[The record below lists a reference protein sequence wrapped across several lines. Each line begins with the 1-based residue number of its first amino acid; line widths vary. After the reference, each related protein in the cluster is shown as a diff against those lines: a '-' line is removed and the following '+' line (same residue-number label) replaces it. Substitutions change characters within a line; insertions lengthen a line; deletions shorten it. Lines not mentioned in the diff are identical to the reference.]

1 MTICKIKTIKNNNR
15 MSTQELLQT
24 IYKKIE
30 EGHTEFEIEACG
42 QHDIGGAVWSR
53 GECKEVNGDSSSGA
67 GINRDEDGQLYFHI
81 TNPGQRVGAMAMD
94 GVKIVVEGSAP
105 ADIGWLN
112 SGAEIVIKGDG
123 GDTAAHCA
131 AGGKIYVGGRVGTRS
146 GALMKHDPRFEPPQ
160 FWVLKNTGSFSFE
173 FMGGGIAVIC
183 GYDCDNLSS
192 VLGNRSC
199 VGMVGGVVYVRGK
212 VEGLAECVE
221 QVSLDKLDKDF
232 LKSGMPEFLKE
243 IERPELEEEL
253 LDFSGWTK
261 ILPLPK
267 ELKEKKQ
274 PVKEFIKNE
283 WFKDGLFGDLVED
296 NGEVFGLAETGNA
309 RLRKP
314 EWDKDLCVSCDL
326 CLKNCP
332 QNAIKKDFTKY
343 VSESE
348 KCIGCGICAAVCPR
362 NAWKMY

>member
-1 MTICKIKTIKNNNR
+1 MAVCKIKTLKNNNR

-24 IYKKIE
+24 IYKKID
-30 EGHTEFEIEACG
+30 EGQSEFEIEACG
-42 QHDIGGAVWSR
+42 QHDIGGAVKAKSDD
-53 GECKEVNGDSSSGA
+53 KT
-67 GINRDEDGQLYFHI
+67 LLFKI

-105 ADIGWLN
+105 ADVGWLN
-112 SGAEIVIKGDG
+112 SGAEIVVKGDA

-131 AGGKIYVGGRVGTRS
+131 AGGKVFIGGRVGTRS

-183 GYDCDNLSS
+183 GYDCDNLTS

-199 VGMVGGVVYVRGK
+199 VGMVGGVVYVRGN
-212 VEGLAECVE
+212 VEGLANCVE
-221 QVSLDKLDKDF
+221 KLPLDKLDKDF

-243 IERPELEEEL
+243 IGKPELEEEL
-253 LDFSGWTK
+253 LDFSKWSK

-274 PVKEFIKNE
+274 PVKDFIKNE
-283 WFKDGLFGDLVED
+283 WFKEGLFGDLVED
-296 NGEVFGLAETGNA
+296 DGKVYGLAETGDA
-309 RLRKP
+309 RLRTP
-314 EWDKDLCVSCDL
+314 EWDKDLCVACDL

-332 QNAIKKDFTKY
+332 QNAIKKDLTKY
-343 VSESE
+343 ISESE

-362 NAWKMY
+362 QAWKMKSS